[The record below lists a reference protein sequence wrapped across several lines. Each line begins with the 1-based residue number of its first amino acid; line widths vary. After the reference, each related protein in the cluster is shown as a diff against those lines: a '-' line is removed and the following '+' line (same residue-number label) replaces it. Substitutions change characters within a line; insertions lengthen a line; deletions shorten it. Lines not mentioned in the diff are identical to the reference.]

1 MPTNNFKVRVQHFFV
16 VDTLTPAGT
25 PLVSPTG
32 TPYSLATGEL
42 GLFVNPASAGIPTNS
57 TSCTNI
63 AIDEATSVNFRL
75 DKLVFMG
82 GAGCGSKGNHSVE
95 WTNCTACPLVTYSPC
110 TSRKVAINL
119 ISDFC
124 IDSCTSYCFYTAPK
138 GQLISKFWNYLA
150 PENIQTCY
158 TTPSFSGTATDIEKA
173 NIFYNGLANAFAL
186 SNPYGTPLVSYPS
199 AVTNAI
205 QATLV
210 TTASFGGVFDATQ
223 VASINALG
231 ATVYV
236 ALPVDKTTAAAI
248 TVLPNGLLTIPVN
261 LNSNASA
268 LTNPYPILNIGFG
281 VKGSC
286 GTCKPKVE
294 QVVKPAEAM
303 NTGNQINAVYRS
315 HDMIRRGGVN
325 DFYLGG
331 RNFGA
336 PGYNIGLE
344 SCACTPDSCYNIIS
358 LRTNDVL
365 IHTGGKMGYAPYEI
379 IFAFKTVGGVAS
391 AAETAFVAF
400 LQGWLTYFQTQ
411 GENINP

>member
-32 TPYSLATGEL
+32 TPYTLATGEL
-42 GLFVNPASAGIPTNS
+42 GLFVNPASSGIPTNAPN
-57 TSCTNI
+57 CTNI

-82 GAGCGSKGNHSVE
+82 GAGCGSKGNSSVE
-95 WTNCTACPLVTYSPC
+95 WTNCTSCPLVTYSSC
-110 TSRKVAINL
+110 TSRKVAIQL
-119 ISDFC
+119 LKDFC

-138 GQLISKFWNYLA
+138 GQIISKFWNYLA
-150 PENIQTCY
+150 PEVIQTCY
-158 TTPSFSGTATDIEKA
+158 TTPTFSATATDIEKA
-173 NIFYNGLANAFAL
+173 NIFYNGIANAFSL

-199 AVTNAI
+199 AVPNAI

-210 TTASFGGVFDATQ
+210 TTASFGGIFDATQ

-231 ATVYV
+231 AGVFV
-236 ALPVDKTTAAAI
+236 ALPVDATTAAAI
-248 TVLPNGLLTIPVN
+248 TVLPNGFLTIPVN
-261 LNSNASA
+261 LNPNVSA
-268 LTNPYPILNIGFG
+268 LTNPYPVLQIGFG
-281 VKGSC
+281 VNPSC
-286 GTCKPKVE
+286 GGCKPKLE
-294 QVVKPAEAM
+294 QVVKPTEAM
-303 NTGNQINAVYRS
+303 NMGDQINAVYRS

-331 RNFGA
+331 RSFGFK
-336 PGYNIGLE
+336 GYNIGLE

-358 LRTNDVL
+358 LRNDDM
-365 IHTGGKMGYAPYEI
+365 IHHTGGKMGYAPYEI
-379 IFAFKTVGGVAS
+379 IFAFKTKEGVPS
-391 AAETAFVAF
+391 AAETAFVSF
-400 LQGWLTYFQTQ
+400 LQNWLNYFQTQ